1 MAGLIDRQL
10 LNGGLGRAR
19 DSDHDMAAAEGL
31 LTANEREGREWV
43 FAQISLDLLAEI

>member
-19 DSDHDMAAAEGL
+19 DSDHDMVASEGL
-31 LTANEREGREWV
+31 LTAEREGREWV

>member
-31 LTANEREGREWV
+31 LTANEREGMG
-43 FAQISLDLLAEI
+43 FCPNLAGSLG